1 MYEDEGAEPAPA
13 YPAYGGG
20 IKSRLSYH
28 FEGLIPLI
36 LILIIAAVAG
46 GWLGFWEI
54 PYVSPQKPL
63 SMLIIGNPTA
73 DTLAALDKSQ
83 DLVKYVIRDEES
95 LRTNSKEK
103 LAQYDVVWLDQSNQQ
118 SKELPS
124 TVGEALSSY
133 VTKGGKLVVVKNSG
147 ILNPDAPEIVGW
159 MANFGSEIVPVDCV
173 FTRDNYPSCTSPL
186 NITGEL
192 ERADYDHKIMMGIEK
207 VPATQDEPYLYL
219 EVFPVSAMGKEI
231 ASIKDVQS
239 TRYYAGIVEKPLL
252 LGKSLY
258 FNYDPGYTPGIL
270 RNTLKYLR

>member
-1 MYEDEGAEPAPA
+1 MYEDEGAEPPPA

-54 PYVSPQKPL
+54 PYVSPQKPVT
-63 SMLIIGNPTA
+63 MLIIGNPSEA
-73 DTLAALDKSQ
+73 TLAALDKSQ
-83 DLVKYVIRDEES
+83 DIVRYVIRDEES
-95 LRTNSKEK
+95 LSTNAKEK
-103 LAQYDVVWLDQSNQQ
+103 LAQYDIVWLDQSNQR

-147 ILNPDAPEIVGW
+147 ILNPDAPEIIGW

-173 FTRDNYPSCTSPL
+173 FTRTNDPSCVTPV
-186 NITGEL
+186 NVTAYI
-192 ERADYDHKIMMGIEK
+192 ERADFDHKIMFGIEK
-207 VPATQDEPYLYL
+207 YPATRDEPYLYL
-219 EVFPVSAMGKEI
+219 EVFPVSPIGNEI
-231 ASIKDVQS
+231 ATIKDVQS

-252 LGKSLY
+252 LGKCIY
-258 FNYDPGYTPGIL
+258 FNYDPGETPRIL
-270 RNTLKYLR
+270 RNTIKYMR